1 MTLILQDDH
10 LTARTWAVRSVSG
23 QDASCARAV
32 VSHFAELTVS
42 FFYENV
48 LVMPSF
54 YLKFCYCFDKLVMG
68 LHAVQFCLLSYS

>member
-42 FFYENV
+42 FFFMKTY
-48 LVMPSF
+48 
-54 YLKFCYCFDKLVMG
+54 K
-68 LHAVQFCLLSYS
+68 